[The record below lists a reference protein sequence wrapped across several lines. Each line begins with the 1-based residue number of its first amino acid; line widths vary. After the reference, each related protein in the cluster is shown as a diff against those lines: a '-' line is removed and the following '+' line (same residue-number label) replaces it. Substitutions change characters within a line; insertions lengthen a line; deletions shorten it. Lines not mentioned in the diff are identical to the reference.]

1 MEVRTLNGSIISNRL
16 PITYREMTL
25 NPLVN
30 PINKTLNII
39 KDNGGIFLTT
49 HQNGK
54 DLVSLSSRM
63 ARCLWAKPKIVNS
76 MEEAQKRVRDS
87 ISISEGYAFIG
98 DATDIKYLELSNC
111 DLQEVGDQFSKKPYA
126 LAVPQGSPLKDQLND
141 A

>member
-1 MEVRTLNGSIISNRL
+1 MICKENNNIFRVWKDMSLDDSGDPYERSKLAVWEY
-16 PITYREMTL
+16 P
-25 NPLVN
+25 VN
-30 PINKTLNII
+30 DKYTKIWQSMKES
-39 KDNGGIFLTT
+39 G
-49 HQNGK
+49 
-54 DLVSLSSRM
+54 
-63 ARCLWAKPKIVNS
+63 IVNS

>member
-1 MEVRTLNGSIISNRL
+1 MIFKENNNIFRVWKDMSLDDSGDPYERSKLAVWEY
-16 PITYREMTL
+16 P
-25 NPLVN
+25 VN
-30 PINKTLNII
+30 DKYTKIWQSMKES
-39 KDNGGIFLTT
+39 G
-49 HQNGK
+49 
-54 DLVSLSSRM
+54 
-63 ARCLWAKPKIVNS
+63 IVNS